1 MPSSVLRRVIDST
14 QPRFSNLR
22 ADSTQGPLEDADPPL
37 ADGRRHRV
45 RGLVDDELGP
55 RGQGDDGVRS
65 RLNREDEVRV
75 EVELL
80 RPSESTQPDHRFRF
94 TRSWSIS
101 SAVVIVRELASKP
114 RCASIMLV
122 NSEASSTFDISSVP
136 EIVRPKMPPGVR
148 SWALPEAALSIQF
161 EPVGRRRPAPFWN
174 RAMETYPA
182 VTRSPPLSGM

>member
-1 MPSSVLRRVIDST
+1 MPSSVLRRVIDSA

-22 ADSTQGPLEDADPPL
+22 ADSTQSPLQNADPPL

-45 RGLVDDELGP
+45 RGLVDHELGP

-65 RLNREDEVRV
+65 RLNREDEIRV
-75 EVELL
+75 QVELL
-80 RPSESTQPDHRFRF
+80 RPSESTQADHRFRF

-122 NSEASSTFDISSVP
+122 NSDASSTFDISSVP
-136 EIVRPKMPPGVR
+136 EIVRPKPLPGVP
-148 SWALPEAALSIQF
+148 SWALPEAALSIQL
-161 EPVGRRRPAPFWN
+161 EPVVRTRPASFWK
-174 RAMETYPA
+174 RAIET
-182 VTRSPPLSGM
+182 